1 MVEKLINQK
10 AKLLEPTFHFK
21 TLQVKIGEA
30 YGTGDTPVSEL
41 VKADQLLA
49 DFPDFEK
56 YSSMGFEKMNMVA
69 GENTHFSDDDK
80 SIFSSVAGY
89 PKTVY
94 SRKNGSSKPSIILS
108 VEPLFIF
115 TPDKMKATLSIHPA
129 LPDCCSLKNTN
140 LQDHISSAGIVYG
153 IDNETLIISEEYIN
167 QKEPEFNKIVIAQ
180 GKSAGTGHDAYF
192 RFDMEIGPLAGRLMR
207 DGTIDFRERKIMVG
221 VTEGQCIA
229 TKIPAVTGEPG
240 INVLGEETPAVFGKD
255 ITVKILGDAAFS
267 EKTLQVT
274 ATSDGVLSIVN
285 SSIIKVSSQQV
296 ISGDI
301 DFNTGNIDSRNCVII
316 HGSVQPGFLVT
327 VDGDLEI
334 TGSVMSTRIKSLGN
348 VVIKGGI
355 TGKKSIVETQGD
367 CDINFIE
374 QGTIQSGGICVIR
387 NQSYY
392 SDIFSGSHVRCKD
405 SSKIMSGRLIA
416 EGNISVADVGS
427 NDCKP
432 SLIAAGVVPE
442 RFYLLKKL
450 KKEVVEEQNAIVK
463 WVKKYPGS
471 SSSKK
476 IRKMERALAD
486 KKLIILKL
494 NMIPGTG
501 IYSRVGPSK
510 RDAPDPGP
518 DYSNEGS
525 IDIGSITID
534 VRGTIYAGTEIR
546 IGNRLLKL
554 NKTVY
559 SRQFILHSDQKSIIA
574 KPLKLTQTHE
584 TH

>member
-1 MVEKLINQK
+1 MVEEPINQK
-10 AKLLEPTFHFK
+10 AKLLEPTLHFK
-21 TLQVKIGEA
+21 TLQVKVGEA
-30 YGTGDTPVSEL
+30 YGPGDTPVSEL
-41 VKADQLLA
+41 VTAEQLLA

-56 YSSMGFEKMNMVA
+56 YGSRGFEKMVMVA
-69 GENTHFSDDDK
+69 GENTHFDDDDK
-80 SIFSSVAGY
+80 AIYASMTGY
-89 PKTVY
+89 PKIVY
-94 SRKNGSSKPSIILS
+94 SKEKDSSVLSIILS
-108 VEPLFIF
+108 VEPLFIL

-129 LPDCCSLKNTN
+129 LPDCCSLKSTS
-140 LQDHISSAGIVYG
+140 LQEYISSAGIVYG
-153 IDNETLIISEEYIN
+153 LDSEALLTAEQYIN
-167 QKEPEFNKIVIAQ
+167 QKEPEFNKVVIAR
-180 GKSAGTGHDAYF
+180 GKPAGTGHDAYF
-192 RFDMEIGPLAGRLMR
+192 RFDVEIGPLAGRLMR
-207 DGTIDFRERKIMVG
+207 DGSIDFRERKIMVG
-221 VTEGQCIA
+221 VTNGQRIA
-229 TKIPAVTGEPG
+229 TKIPAVTGDPG

-255 ITVKILGDAAFS
+255 ITSKILGDAEFS
-267 EKTLQVT
+267 KETLQVT
-274 ATSDGVLSIVN
+274 TTSDGVLSVVN
-285 SSIIKVSSQQV
+285 SSIIKVSSQQF

-301 DFNTGNIDSRNCVII
+301 DFNTGNIDSRNCVTI

-334 TGSVMSTRIKSLGN
+334 TGSVMSTRVKSLGN

-355 TGKKSIVETQGD
+355 TGKNSIVETQGD

-392 SDIFSGSHVRCKD
+392 SDISSGSHIRCKY

-416 EGNISVADVGS
+416 EGNITLADVGS

-450 KKEVVEEQNAIVK
+450 KEDVIDEQNAIVK
-463 WVKKYPGS
+463 WVKQYPGS

-476 IRKMERALAD
+476 IRKMESALAD

-494 NMIPGTG
+494 NMIPGSG

-534 VRGTIYAGTEIR
+534 VRGTIYAGTKIR

-554 NKTVY
+554 DKTVY

-574 KPLKLTQTHE
+574 KPLKINQPHE
-584 TH
+584 NS